1 MVKWAI
7 ATLEWIYFDTEDE
20 NNKDHAADTFPF
32 DAGKKNPRIYYCY
45 YSGQYIIKLTSFRY
59 LYIWFFQERGG
70 GGVSEIW
77 ISWYE

>member
-20 NNKDHAADTFPF
+20 NNEDHAADTFPF

-45 YSGQYIIKLTSFRY
+45 YSG
-59 LYIWFFQERGG
+59 
-70 GGVSEIW
+70 
-77 ISWYE
+77 

>member
-45 YSGQYIIKLTSFRY
+45 YSGQYIIKLASFRY
-59 LYIWFFQERGG
+59 LK
-70 GGVSEIW
+70 
-77 ISWYE
+77 